1 MTFGECVKQLNN
13 YSKRFRQH
21 DNINFLETLLRNVF
35 VESTP
40 PSTIMEIETTQNDRQ
55 IKSFSFLNK

>member
-55 IKSFSFLNK
+55 IKSFNFLNR